1 MVNSY
6 SLAACCIPVSTAAAI
21 ARVKGSAKCAN
32 YYCHLAAAA
41 LHLAHTHVCKHSKP
55 MYFEMATDGEL
66 GLYKGSGPK
75 DNQGKL
81 WGSNTRTKTTTSSS
95 SSSSSSSKSSSK
107 SCNSKKSAPAAQREA
122 PPVASYSDGKL
133 AVLRGDKVLWKYPR
147 NRLPKEY
154 FKGDWPLKA

>member
-1 MVNSY
+1 
-6 SLAACCIPVSTAAAI
+6 
-21 ARVKGSAKCAN
+21 
-32 YYCHLAAAA
+32 
-41 LHLAHTHVCKHSKP
+41 

-81 WGSNTRTKTTTSSS
+81 WGSNTRSKTANTNTSSS
-95 SSSSSSSKSSSK
+95 SSKSTSSKSSSK
-107 SCNSKKSAPAAQREA
+107 STPAAQREA